1 MPSDFLEK
9 TLETII
15 VDNYKIISQRGLVLP
30 YRHIDRQFPLP
41 SGKIIDIVNW
51 QVDNNIIRL
60 SVLELKKDAGTEQA
74 LWQLLRYVDE
84 ITQYLIGW
92 FTDIEVD
99 AVLIGDS
106 ISDNIQNLLLI
117 SHERLKIYTYQY
129 DFDGIKFTRRDE
141 TLDLILEL
149 NRRGAKRFDV
159 ENIPNRFKFQE
170 KLRSESAVI
179 LPVTT

>member
-15 VDNYKIISQRGLVLP
+15 VDNYKIISERGLALP
-30 YRHIDRQFPLP
+30 YRHIDRQFQLP

-51 QVDNNIIRL
+51 QVDDKVIRL

-92 FTDIEVD
+92 FEDI
-99 AVLIGDS
+99 
-106 ISDNIQNLLLI
+106 
-117 SHERLKIYTYQY
+117 
-129 DFDGIKFTRRDE
+129 
-141 TLDLILEL
+141 
-149 NRRGAKRFDV
+149 
-159 ENIPNRFKFQE
+159 
-170 KLRSESAVI
+170 
-179 LPVTT
+179 